1 MSDNNEKEKPKAI
14 TYIKNEKYSF
24 NIIKIIPHSPTD
36 IEKVGITIHKKTLE
50 INTLNN
56 DCIDLFLNINS
67 NSKLIESCANIGF
80 INLYGIVCFLFVS
93 NNDIKEKVKIALP
106 NNKPSYKIYRID
118 NIHCFPISYYIP
130 PKLKKFVKGEYEKIR
145 KFFVGEQLFFTNS
158 PYRYDFDIS
167 NQLKVFEDNNYKYK
181 LFEKYRYNEDFSLKI
196 NDNFLTPI
204 VKGFYKHISYNSV
217 FNDKDY
223 VNVSIRYNINGKNKY
238 LIEIEM
244 FITPN
249 SNQKYFQNTF
259 YAYFNE
265 SSDKISYLK
274 SIIDKWNN
282 NNNDNNNKNPFKK
295 EGIIINYCCNKKEE
309 NKNNEFIEEI
319 NKLKNFNIIN
329 INHSKIEYIENS
341 LNVNIE
347 ALRSVGYNYKFNN
360 IDYNSQNKL
369 LIIVGNDYDFLFSIL
384 KVVAYKMY
392 SIFLIDRGIQKNIIN
407 NAKEEI
413 IKRFKKF
420 EKKIKNLK
428 SKFPHRLNV
437 EFIKDINGLID
448 NFKYDE
454 NKDIKASFNFH
465 FNNKDFIMVDS
476 DKKDNKD
483 FVIVDTLVDHNNNN
497 NDNEK
502 DKNIEEKNKIE
513 EDNNI
518 NENCNMEEYNNNE
531 INNNIEENINK
542 LYENNNIDYNINEK
556 DHNLIIDNINEI
568 NKNDQDENKE
578 IINNNI
584 INPDIIN
591 KNYKITI
598 FIGTFNV
605 NALESDLIKKT
616 NLDLFLF
623 PEKIKNYFSPE
634 NIPTFYCIG
643 LEETIELN
651 PKNVL
656 IKPKNKAELWEE
668 RISEELQ
675 KKFNYFL
682 LCKEQLV
689 GVLLLFFVK
698 STEVK
703 YISNIHIEKLKSGF
717 MGCGNKGCCF
727 FDFKY
732 KNYSYGFCSCHLP
745 AGQNKKNYLD
755 RKEVFRQILD
765 FNVNKNSEFYQ
776 NDFFFI
782 FGDLNF
788 RTQKLGLVDLQ
799 NHIKIITGESK
810 YYKDG
815 KKKKNYR
822 FSLDFPK
829 INKNKDK
836 DKDKEN
842 HKEKKRRNNTKSGS
856 FSDIQIL
863 DNIENDKNLETNQTI
878 KKDKEINY
886 DNYNSNKGNEIKQ
899 CNMDENTFI
908 QYFLKDFLKD
918 EELKKLKE
926 QELLKYNIDEAEITF
941 PPTYKYVKGTNFY
954 NINKR
959 VPSWTDRII
968 YKNSEEITPIF
979 YDRIYINFSDH
990 KPIVGLFGINV
1001 EE

>member
-1 MSDNNEKEKPKAI
+1 MSDNNEKEKPKSI

-24 NIIKIIPHSPTD
+24 NIIKIISHSPTN
-36 IEKVGITIHKKTLE
+36 IEKIGITIHKKTLE
-50 INTLNN
+50 INILNK
-56 DCIDLFLNINS
+56 DCIDLFLNTNS
-67 NSKLIESCANIGF
+67 NSKFVESYANIGF
-80 INLYGIVCFLFVS
+80 INLYGIVCFIYVL
-93 NNDIKEKVKIALP
+93 NNDIKEKGKITLS
-106 NNKPSYKIYRID
+106 NNKPPYKIYRID
-118 NIHCFPISYYIP
+118 NIRFFVVSYYIP
-130 PKLKKFVKGEYEKIR
+130 PKLKKFVKGELEKIR
-145 KFFVGEQLFFTNS
+145 KFFVEEQLFFTNC
-158 PYRYDFDIS
+158 PYRYDFDMS

-181 LFEKYRYNEDFSLKI
+181 LYEIFRYNEDFSLKI

-204 VKGFYKHISYNSV
+204 VKGFYKHISYNNV
-217 FNDKDY
+217 FNDKDC
-223 VNVSIRYNINGKNKY
+223 VNVSIRYNITGKNKY
-238 LIEIEM
+238 LIEVEM

-249 SNQKYFQNTF
+249 TNQKYFQNTF

-265 SSDKISYLK
+265 SNDKILHLK
-274 SIIDKWNN
+274 DILDKWNN
-282 NNNDNNNKNPFKK
+282 NNSTPFKK
-295 EGIIINYCCNKKEE
+295 GGVIINYCCNKKEE
-309 NKNNEFIEEI
+309 KKNNEFIEEI
-319 NKLKNFNIIN
+319 QKLKVFNLVN
-329 INHSKIEYIENS
+329 INHSKIEDIENI
-341 LNVNIE
+341 LNLNIE
-347 ALRSVGYNYKFNN
+347 TLKSVGYNYKYNN

-369 LIIVGNDYDFLFSIL
+369 LIIIGNDYDLLFSFL
-384 KVVAYKMY
+384 KVVAFKMY
-392 SIFLIDRGIQKNIIN
+392 GIFLIDRGIQKNIIN

-413 IKRFKKF
+413 FKRFKKF
-420 EKKIKNLK
+420 EKKIKHLK
-428 SKFPHRLNV
+428 NKFPHRLNV
-437 EFIKDINGLID
+437 EFIKNESELKD

-465 FNNKDFIMVDS
+465 INNKDFIMVDS
-476 DKKDNKD
+476 EKNDNKD
-483 FVIVDTLVDHNNNN
+483 FVIVDTLANLHNN

-502 DKNIEEKNKIE
+502 EKKIEDKTNNE

-518 NENCNMEEYNNNE
+518 NDNCIIEEYNNE
-531 INNNIEENINK
+531 INNNIEENYTNS
-542 LYENNNIDYNINEK
+542 YENK
-556 DHNLIIDNINEI
+556 NLDDNINENHHNLI
-568 NKNDQDENKE
+568 NDDINENKNNNNDINKE
-578 IINNNI
+578 IINNDI

-591 KNYKITI
+591 KKFKITI

-605 NALESDLIKKT
+605 NALESDLIKKI

-668 RISEELQ
+668 RISEELK

-698 STEVK
+698 ATELQ

-727 FDFKY
+727 FDFNY
-732 KNYSYGFCSCHLP
+732 KKYSYGFCSCHLP

-765 FNVNKNSEFYQ
+765 FNVNKNINEFYK

-788 RTQKLGLVDLQ
+788 RTQKIGLIDLQ
-799 NHIKIITGESK
+799 NHIKIIMGESK
-810 YYKDG
+810 YNKDG
-815 KKKKNYR
+815 KKKKNFR
-822 FSLDFPK
+822 FSLEFTK
-829 INKNKDK
+829 KHKNKDK
-836 DKDKEN
+836 DKDKEI
-842 HKEKKRRNNTKSGS
+842 HKDKNRRKNTKSDNL
-856 FSDIQIL
+856 SDIQIP
-863 DNIENDKNLETNQTI
+863 DNIENDKNIESNKNI
-878 KKDKEINY
+878 KKEKEINY
-886 DNYNSNKGNEIKQ
+886 DNFNSNKVNEIKQ

-908 QYFLKDFLKD
+908 QYFFKDFLKD

-926 QELLKYNIDEAEITF
+926 QELLKYNLDEAEITF

-968 YKNSEEITPIF
+968 YKNGEEITPIF

-990 KPIVGLFGINV
+990 KPLVGLFGINV